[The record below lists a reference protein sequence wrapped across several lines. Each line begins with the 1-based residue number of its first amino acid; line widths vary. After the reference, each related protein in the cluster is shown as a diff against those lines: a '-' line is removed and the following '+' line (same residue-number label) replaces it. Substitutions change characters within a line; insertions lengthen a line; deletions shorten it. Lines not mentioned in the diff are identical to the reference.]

1 MILTL
6 PWILDVPTEVPVDPQ
21 TASTGVIAGI
31 TAGVVVGVPV
41 MIVIV
46 RTILPAVRRGVQQ
59 LVGINRAVNT
69 VPAGTP
75 PLTERVDAIAG
86 EVADLRAVK
95 AVDRAESIAARE
107 QDRQA
112 LATLAQRVDDLF
124 EILAQRP

>member
-21 TASTGVIAGI
+21 TARTGVIAGI

-46 RTILPAVRRGVQQ
+46 RTILPAVRRGVEQ
-59 LVGINRAVNT
+59 LVGINRTVA